1 MLPCRSSTIG
11 FVAAIGGVMT
21 VTNAITE
28 LAIAQPAQASRPV
41 VIPMMQEW
49 AIGLPPHHV
58 QGLAVSERNYWVST
72 VDRRERKG
80 WVFRLDRDSLKVVAS
95 RELTDGSR
103 YHPGGIQVAGGA
115 LWVPVA
121 EYRSRSSTTVLKL
134 DPTTFETLSSFE
146 WDDHLGAIASN
157 AKGALYAA
165 NWDARVIY
173 YLDETG
179 KLIEKRDNTT
189 GVAYQD
195 IEYYDG
201 LLFGC
206 GQATIDGKRV
216 AVVDALEPATLELKI
231 RYALQGGE
239 AAGERN
245 FAREGFAKFGEDFFV
260 LPEDGPQSAIYRFSL
275 PAQ

>member
-1 MLPCRSSTIG
+1 MFPCRSSTLG
-11 FVAAIGGVMT
+11 CVAAAVGILT
-21 VTNAITE
+21 VLTVPTE
-28 LAIAQPAQASRPV
+28 RAIAEPAELSRPV
-41 VIPMMQEW
+41 VIPLVQEW
-49 AIGLPPHHV
+49 AVGLPPHHV
-58 QGLAVSERNYWVST
+58 QGLAVSERTYWIST
-72 VDRRERKG
+72 VNRRERQG
-80 WVFRLDRDSLKVVAS
+80 WVFRLDRDSRKIVAS
-95 RELTDGSR
+95 RDLTDGSR
-103 YHPGGIQVAGGA
+103 YHPGGIQEAAGA

-146 WDDHLGAIASN
+146 WDDHFGAIASD
-157 AKGALYAA
+157 AKGTLYAA

-173 YLDETG
+173 LFDETG
-179 KLIEKRDNTT
+179 KLKERRDNPT

-195 IEYYDG
+195 IDYYDG
-201 LLFGC
+201 LLFCC

-216 AVVDALEPATLELKI
+216 AVVDALDPATFELKV

-239 AAGERN
+239 DAGERN

-260 LPEDGPQSAIYRFSL
+260 LPEDGPQSAIYRFGL